1 MYIFQEDDYLLEL
14 YELMINHLEDKR
26 SKIVQRGRLTDYEDL
41 TLDKIDSELTYWSNC
56 IDEVYE
62 RASY

>member
-14 YELMINHLEDKR
+14 YELMINHLEVKR
-26 SKIVQRGRLTDYEDL
+26 SKIVQRGRLTEYEDF
-41 TLDKIDSELTYWSNC
+41 TLDKIDSELTHWSNC
-56 IDEVYE
+56 IDEIYE